1 MLWLLED
8 PETLSF
14 EQLSPRLSLL
24 SEARRNRVLSMK
36 PEGPRVQSVLSELL
50 LRRALREEY
59 GLTEF
64 PKIETGEKGKPFF
77 PDHPEIHF
85 NLSHCKYAVA
95 CALDRAPLGVDAE
108 ALGRLLRPGA
118 QPVSETEDPK
128 TSPARRGGEPPPRAV
143 EGSPRRQSP
152 SGRGNQLPSPS
163 SEPLLLRVLSE
174 AERAW
179 VLAGES
185 PAEQDRRFTA
195 VWTCKEALGKAQGVG
210 ILYDLKSTCFLPMQE
225 SWRQGDFTF
234 FHRSRDAYE
243 LTLCS
248 RELLPWECVSAEEIR
263 YELSL

>member
-1 MLWLLED
+1 MLWILEHLD
-8 PETLSF
+8 QLNTEAVISF
-14 EQLSPRLSLL
+14 LPRL

-36 PEGPRVQSVLSELL
+36 PEGPRVQSVLAELL
-50 LRRALREEY
+50 LRRALREEF
-59 GLTEF
+59 GLAEL

-77 PDHPEIHF
+77 PDYPEIHF

-95 CALDRAPLGVDAE
+95 CALDSAPVGVDAE
-108 ALGRLLRPGA
+108 AHGRLRRDGA
-118 QPVSETEDPK
+118 
-128 TSPARRGGEPPPRAV
+128 
-143 EGSPRRQSP
+143 
-152 SGRGNQLPSPS
+152 LPSAIGLKDQGSGIRERRDGTLPS
-163 SEPLLLRVLSE
+163 ASSCMGGHWLPASSNHALFRVLSE
-174 AERAW
+174 AERDW

-195 VWTCKEALGKAQGVG
+195 VWTCKEAWGKAQGVG

-225 SWRQGDFTF
+225 SWRQEDFTF

-248 RELLPWECVSAEEIR
+248 RELLPWECVSAEEFR

>member
-1 MLWLLED
+1 MLWILEHVD
-8 PETLSF
+8 
-14 EQLSPRLSLL
+14 QLNTEAVLSLL
-24 SEARRNRVLSMK
+24 PQISEGRRAWVLSITHIPAK
-36 PEGPRVQSVLSELL
+36 VRSVLAELL

-59 GLTEF
+59 GLAEL
-64 PKIETGEKGKPFF
+64 PKIETEEKGKPFF

-95 CALDRAPLGVDAE
+95 CALDRAPVGVDAE

-118 QPVSETEDPK
+118 QPVSETGDPK
-128 TSPARRGGEPPPRAV
+128 TSPARRGGGPPPRAV

-195 VWTCKEALGKAQGVG
+195 VWTCKEAWGKALGVG
-210 ILYDLKSTCFLPMQE
+210 FLYDLRSTCFIPNEETWQ
-225 SWRQGDFTF
+225 QHDFMF
-234 FHRSRDAYE
+234 FHLSREAYE

-248 RELLPWECVSAEEIR
+248 NDLLPYEFVSFEELR
-263 YELSL
+263 DEVTL

>member
-14 EQLSPRLSLL
+14 EQLSPRLCLL

-36 PEGPRVQSVLSELL
+36 PEGPRVQSVLAELL

-59 GLTEF
+59 GLAEL

-95 CALDRAPLGVDAE
+95 CALDRAPVGVDAE

-118 QPVSETEDPK
+118 QLVSETGDPK
-128 TSPARRGGEPPPRAV
+128 TSPARRGGGPPPRAV
-143 EGSPRRQSP
+143 EESPRRQSP

-174 AERAW
+174 AECAW

-195 VWTCKEALGKAQGVG
+195 VWTCKEAWGKALGVG
-210 ILYDLKSTCFLPMQE
+210 ILYDLKSTCFLPDKGTWKQY
-225 SWRQGDFTF
+225 DTF
-234 FHRSRDAYE
+234 FRHFSREKYE

-248 RELLPWECVSAEEIR
+248 RDPLPCKSIRFEEIQ
-263 YELSL
+263 YDVSE